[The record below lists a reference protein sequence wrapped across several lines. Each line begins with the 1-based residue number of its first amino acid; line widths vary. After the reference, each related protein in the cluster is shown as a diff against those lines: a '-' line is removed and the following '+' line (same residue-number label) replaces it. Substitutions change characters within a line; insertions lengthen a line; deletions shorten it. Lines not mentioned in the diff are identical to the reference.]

1 MLMKNRQICLSDH
14 DSVSDFYITD
24 SCSDDQD
31 LDKVIPILAKISY
44 QGELKM
50 AILILV
56 QWMIL

>member
-56 QWMIL
+56 Q